1 VLHWPE
7 GFEPLVDEPWDEQRV
22 SPPIRAIV
30 ADTDDA
36 YDADRLW
43 PACLEVDARFPIFDR
58 I

>member
-1 VLHWPE
+1 VLYSPE
-7 GFEPLVDEPWDEQRV
+7 GLERLADEPWDEQRV
-22 SPPIRAIV
+22 SAPIRAIV

-43 PACLEVDARFPIFDR
+43 PACLEVDARFRIFDR